1 MLVAHLLAG
10 PVEDEVLPVAN
21 AWHELGA
28 QDVCEAK
35 ERRTLAVRIDMHRVA
50 SYTFEDDAFIVT
62 DRSGVRVILGY
73 PIADLLTA
81 ERRALRQI

>member
-1 MLVAHLLAG
+1 MFFSTETGDAWLLD
-10 PVEDEVLPVAN
+10 PED
-21 AWHELGA
+21 H
-28 QDVCEAK
+28 
-35 ERRTLAVRIDMHRVA
+35 LAVRLAEDGSRLPVQIVETATRYAIEWNA

-62 DRSGVRVILGY
+62 HRSGVRVILGY